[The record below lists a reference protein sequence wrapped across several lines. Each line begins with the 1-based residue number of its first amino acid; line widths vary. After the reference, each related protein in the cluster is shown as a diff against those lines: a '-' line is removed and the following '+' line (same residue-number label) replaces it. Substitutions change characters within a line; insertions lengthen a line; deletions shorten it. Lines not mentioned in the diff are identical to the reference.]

1 MTPCTR
7 DYNEVLT
14 LEVTLPARM
23 GTSMVERNRNDN
35 QTLIRQALPIYYALL
50 LAILTVFSIQLMLRL
65 QHVLLIVFI
74 SVLFAAT
81 VARPAASL
89 ERLRIPRLLS
99 ALTIYLAAFAVLIAT
114 SWYVLPPL
122 FRQIAELAGNIPDY
136 IEQFE
141 GLQERYVELQ
151 GQYPALGAFDDQVQT
166 IAAGI
171 TSGVTDRL
179 TTLPEMIFRLM
190 FDALS
195 VFFISLLIVT
205 TRSRIMNLTL
215 SMVAPQ
221 HREATRDV
229 LTKMWI
235 RVGYYLQAQLIVMAI
250 VGTLMFLALWVI
262 GVNFPV
268 LLAIVVALGQL
279 LPRIGPWLGRI
290 PLLGVAALQG
300 WTTVLLVLAASI
312 IIENLKGYL
321 ISPLV
326 QGDQLNMHPLL
337 VFISVLIG
345 GTLMGLAGAFIA
357 VPAAAMVQVLVE
369 EVILPW
375 RQRQLGE
382 SEETDTA
389 QPANQQQLEGTPP

>member
-1 MTPCTR
+1 MTRCAR
-7 DYNEVLT
+7 DYNETQT
-14 LEVTLPARM
+14 LEVTLPVEMGARM
-23 GTSMVERNRNDN
+23 VEQNRNDN
-35 QTLIRQALPIYYALL
+35 QPLIRQALPIYYALM
-50 LAILTVFSIQLMLRL
+50 LAILTVFAIQLLLRL
-65 QHVLLIVFI
+65 QHVLLILFI

-99 ALTIYLAAFAVLIAT
+99 ALIIYLAAFSVLIAT

-122 FRQIAELAGNIPDY
+122 FRQIAELGGNVPDY

-141 GLQERYVELQ
+141 GLQERYMELQ
-151 GQYPALGAFDDQVQT
+151 TQYPALGAFDDQVQT

-179 TTLPEMIFRLM
+179 TALPEMIFRLI

-195 VFFISLLIVT
+195 VFFISLLIIT

-215 SMVAPQ
+215 SMIAPQ
-221 HREATRDV
+221 HRETTRDV

-235 RVGYYLQAQLIVMAI
+235 RVGFYLQAQLIVMAI

-268 LLAIVVALGQL
+268 LLAIIVALGQL

-290 PLLGVAALQG
+290 PLLGIAALQG
-300 WTTVLLVLAASI
+300 WQTVLLVLAASV
-312 IIENLKGYL
+312 IIENLKGYV

-326 QGDQLNMHPLL
+326 EGDQLNMHPLL

-345 GTLMGLAGAFIA
+345 GTVMGLAGAFIA
-357 VPAAAMVQVLVE
+357 VPAAAMVQVLFE

-382 SEETDTA
+382 AEVPEASQPVIQHKPADT
-389 QPANQQQLEGTPP
+389 PT